1 MAQEAQGGHACCCL
15 TPQQAPPVS
24 AVANALAK
32 VFVQCPLG
40 PALAAGQAG
49 KIEVTPS
56 LSLEAQRPSLFLP
69 TLEPGGATGPF
80 PSRPTPIACSSSSFS
95 AWGFAFLRNQDG
107 LWEFLPCSDTHS

>member
-1 MAQEAQGGHACCCL
+1 MLLPH
-15 TPQQAPPVS
+15 TPASPSCQCS
-24 AVANALAK
+24 C
-32 VFVQCPLG
+32 QCPGQGLCTMPTWPRPG
-40 PALAAGQAG
+40 LAAGQAG

-69 TLEPGGATGPF
+69 TLEPGSATGPF